1 MAGLAGR
8 IDELRPVQVR
18 QIVNGPQRRGMA
30 VRIGGLIVGRV
41 AAADIDGEGVARGW
55 HRDLEQAFQ
64 HRHLAER
71 PVFSARIM
79 GSAATPAGDIGAL
92 ARLAVVEGTVER
104 PGAGSEARRGGKEG
118 VSPCRS
124 RGGPCH
130 EKNKKLYRKWWNLM

>member
-71 PVFSARIM
+71 PVFGARIM
-79 GSAATPAGDIGAL
+79 GIAPAPAGDIGAI
-92 ARLAVVEGTVER
+92 ARLQVVEVTVDRSEER
-104 PGAGSEARRGGKEG
+104 RVGKEG
-118 VSPCRS
+118 VSTCRA
-124 RGGPCH
+124 RWLPYIYIKK
-130 EKNKKLYRKWWNLM
+130 KNKN